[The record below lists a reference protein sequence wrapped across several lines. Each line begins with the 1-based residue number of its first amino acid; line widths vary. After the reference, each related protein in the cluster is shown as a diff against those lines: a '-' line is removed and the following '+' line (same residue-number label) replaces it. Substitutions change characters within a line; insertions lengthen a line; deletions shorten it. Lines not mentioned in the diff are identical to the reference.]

1 MKIRIFVLFAC
12 IAFVLLA
19 CSGEKVLKKTDLK
32 EQTDQVSY
40 IFGYDIGKNFQ
51 GQNIEVNIP
60 ALTQGIKD
68 GLKEGDECLLTQDEI
83 QTIMMAFQQEMQEK
97 TSTDRSALGEKN
109 LQEGTAFLQAN
120 GEKEGVV
127 TLESGLQYK
136 ILEAGEGSS
145 PQVTDRV
152 KTHYRGTLI
161 DGTEFDNSMERGE
174 PIEFMVNGVISG
186 WTEALQLMKV
196 GSKWQLFVPPELG
209 YGANGA
215 GELIGPN
222 AVLIFE
228 VELISIEK

>member
-1 MKIRIFVLFAC
+1 MKIRIVGLVAC

-19 CSGEKVLKKTDLK
+19 CSGEKELSKSDLV

-51 GQNIEVNIP
+51 GQNIEINIK
-60 ALTQGIKD
+60 ALTQGIRD
-68 GLKEGDECLLTQDEI
+68 GMKEGDVCLLSQEEI
-83 QTIMMAFQQEMQEK
+83 QKIMMAFQQEMQEK
-97 TSTDRSALGEKN
+97 SSTQRTTAGDKN
-109 LQEGTAFLQAN
+109 LQEGVAFLQEN

-136 ILEAGEGSS
+136 ILVAGDGPS
-145 PQVTDRV
+145 PKVTDRV
-152 KTHYRGTLI
+152 KTHYRGTLT
-161 DGTEFDNSMERGE
+161 DGTEFDNSIKRGE
-174 PIEFMVNGVISG
+174 PIEFMVNGVIAG

-196 GSKWQLFVPPELG
+196 GAKWQLFVPSELG

-215 GELIGPN
+215 GEIIGPN

-228 VELISIEK
+228 VELISIE